1 MKSFMI
7 KLMMILSCYGL
18 IFFAC
23 INPCSAQGSAGT
35 FGLGIKDTIAAEEAF
50 IVVGRFW
57 VSDMVTIDGNFGFKY
72 IDVENDKDN
81 DYKRFL
87 LGVGINQ
94 YLLSPQKFRPFV
106 GLDFLI
112 RVDDPRKGESD
123 TTGELDG
130 KVGGEYFLADRFS
143 LSGEVLLRL
152 RFGDEDEFGTG
163 GRLGVIYYLN

>member
-1 MKSFMI
+1 MK
-7 KLMMILSCYGL
+7 LLMILLCCGL
-18 IFFAC
+18 FFCAG

-35 FGLGIKDTIAAEEAF
+35 IGLGIKDTIAAEDAF
-50 IVVGRFW
+50 IVLGRFW
-57 VSDMVTIDGNFGFKY
+57 VSDMVTIDGSFGFKY
-72 IDVENDKDN
+72 IDVENDREN

-94 YLLSPQKFRPFV
+94 YLLAPQKYRPFV

-112 RVDDPRKGESD
+112 RVDDLKKGETD

-130 KVGGEYFLADRFS
+130 KVGGEYFFADRFS
-143 LSGEVLLRL
+143 LTGEVLLRL

-163 GRLGVIYYLN
+163 GRLGVVYYLN